1 MHNRPH
7 GSQTRKVQK
16 SILAAMVLAWATQT
30 LVSQWAGGAEAL
42 PAAKAS
48 ATAGTVTVVMRDAA
62 KLAGDAVR
70 LGDVCRLSCE
80 GDAPVAAD
88 GRAVGDVVLAYRDPD
103 AKAVT
108 VGIEQVI
115 RLLGDNGVGPAR
127 VRFQGPIRCEVSFAD
142 ADRPAAAAHA
152 APAVSQEV
160 ALLAWAGGVAPAA
173 AAPPQVEPQPE
184 PQPEVA
190 PDAFAPPAADD
201 GGVRW
206 GGENDWSHD
215 GPLPLAELLRRDL
228 ADRLKLPPESV
239 QLRFRDPSAACLN
252 ATGISA
258 AQVRPTRAA
267 DLGPVAWAVNLDGR
281 TLDISA
287 DATAEVT
294 RLAVAQPVGRGQLI
308 RASDV
313 TSQPASIRRTGDR
326 GLTLAEVVGQEA
338 ARTLDVG
345 DILNSNSLAPRML
358 VRRGQYVSVTLLQ
371 NNLDVRTLARA
382 LDDGGYGQTVKVKND
397 TTGEILHVVVT
408 GPQAGTLDDVT
419 GR

>member
-1 MHNRPH
+1 M
-7 GSQTRKVQK
+7 SFT
-16 SILAAMVLAWATQT
+16 
-30 LVSQWAGGAEAL
+30 GGA
-42 PAAKAS
+42 K
-48 ATAGTVTVVMRDAA
+48 
-62 KLAGDAVR
+62 
-70 LGDVCRLSCE
+70 
-80 GDAPVAAD
+80 
-88 GRAVGDVVLAYRDPD
+88 
-103 AKAVT
+103 
-108 VGIEQVI
+108 
-115 RLLGDNGVGPAR
+115 
-127 VRFQGPIRCEVSFAD
+127 
-142 ADRPAAAAHA
+142 PAAAAAKA

-160 ALLAWAGGVAPAA
+160 ALLAWAGGAAPAAA
-173 AAPPQVEPQPE
+173 AAPPQPEPQVEPQ
-184 PQPEVA
+184 V
-190 PDAFAPPAADD
+190 DAFAAPPADD

-228 ADRLKLPPESV
+228 ADRLKLPADSV

-252 ATGISA
+252 ATGVGA

-267 DLGPVAWAVNLDGR
+267 DLGPVAWAVTLDGR

-287 DATAEVT
+287 DATAQVT

-308 RASDV
+308 RAADV
-313 TSQPASIRRTGDR
+313 AAQPALIRRAGDR

-345 DILNSNSLAPRML
+345 DVLTPASLAPRML

-371 NNLDVRTLARA
+371 NNLDLRTLARA

-397 TTGEILHVVVT
+397 LTGEILHVVVT

>member
-1 MHNRPH
+1 MHNRPQR
-7 GSQTRKVQK
+7 SQVRKVKQ
-16 SILAAMVLAWATQT
+16 SILAALVLAWATQT

-48 ATAGTVTVVMRDAA
+48 AAGGSVTVVMRDDA
-62 KLAGDAVR
+62 KVAGDAVR

-80 GDAPVAAD
+80 GDAPEAAD
-88 GRAVGDVVLAYRDPD
+88 GRAVGDLVLAYRDPD

-108 VGIEQVI
+108 VGVEQVI

-127 VRFQGPIRCEVSFAD
+127 VRFQGPIRCEVTFAD
-142 ADRPAAAAHA
+142 DAKPSAAKA
-152 APAVSQEV
+152 APAVSQET
-160 ALLAWAGGVAPAA
+160 ALLAWAGGAEPTAA
-173 AAPPQVEPQPE
+173 AAPPQAEPR
-184 PQPEVA
+184 PEVA
-190 PDAFAPPAADD
+190 ADAFAPPAVDD

-206 GGENDWSHD
+206 GGENDWTRD

-228 ADRLKLPPESV
+228 ADRLKLPPDSV

-252 ATGISA
+252 ATGVSA
-258 AQVRPTRAA
+258 AQVRPTRAS

-281 TLDISA
+281 TLDVSA
-287 DATAEVT
+287 DATAQVT

-308 RASDV
+308 RAADV
-313 TSQPASIRRTGDR
+313 VSEPAAIRRTGDR

-345 DILNSNSLAPRML
+345 DVLTPASLAPRML

-397 TTGEILHVVVT
+397 LTGEILHVVVT